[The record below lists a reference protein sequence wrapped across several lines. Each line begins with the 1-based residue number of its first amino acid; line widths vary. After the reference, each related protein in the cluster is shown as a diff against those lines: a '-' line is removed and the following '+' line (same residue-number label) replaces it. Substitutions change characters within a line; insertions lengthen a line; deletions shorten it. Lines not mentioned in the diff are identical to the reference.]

1 MKKIISIT
9 AALICSFFLQ
19 NPVIAQEAPKNPPL
33 KVSKPA
39 FEKPIQKDCKPPMKM
54 PHKVKKAFDFFKF
67 ADELQL
73 TDDQIIKLRAFY
85 KKHNSQKPEPPKAPQ
100 AVDFYKMTDEEL
112 VKYAEEEA
120 MKKKQRLMLKLQKII
135 DIRKILTKEQLEMIK
150 KEAEKEAEN
159 NKKKFEEHR
168 KQKANK
174 SRRPQFP
181 RPGIMPMMPMCPSF
195 SMMPPMGP
203 QPGMMP
209 HMPPMGPQPGMMPH
223 MPPMGPQQGMMPHMP
238 PMGPQQGMMP
248 HMPPMG
254 PQQGMMP
261 HMPPMGPQQGMMP
274 HMPPMGPQCGMM
286 PCMPPMGPQCGMMPH
301 MPPMGP
307 QCGMMPHMPK
317 MSPKSQ
323 HKPMIKGD
331 KPGKDKKPSHRF
343 DRNNPFPMM
352 NPMGFYPGFMPQ
364 PNMMNCC
371 PCQMRPQMFGRQNG
385 MQERRPPFDFLMKLF
400 SCKKDKESDIIN
412 KDKTINI
419 EELFG
424 NKRPQKESLKPNEE
438 KK

>member
-33 KVSKPA
+33 KGSKPA

-168 KQKANK
+168 KQRANK

-181 RPGIMPMMPMCPSF
+181 RPGMMQMYPSF
-195 SMMPPMGP
+195 GMMQPMGP
-203 QPGMMP
+203 QC
-209 HMPPMGPQPGMMPH
+209 GMMPH

-238 PMGPQQGMMP
+238 PMGPQKGMMP
-248 HMPPMG
+248 CMPPMG
-254 PQQGMMP
+254 PQC
-261 HMPPMGPQQGMMP
+261 GMMP

-301 MPPMGP
+301 MP
-307 QCGMMPHMPK
+307 K

-323 HKPMIKGD
+323 HKPMIKDD
-331 KPGKDKKPSHRF
+331 KPCKDKKPSHRF
-343 DRNNPFPMM
+343 DRNNHFPMM

-385 MQERRPPFDFLMKLF
+385 MKERRPPFDFLMKLF

-412 KDKTINI
+412 KDKTIS
-419 EELFG
+419 
-424 NKRPQKESLKPNEE
+424 KESLKPNEE